1 MFGTLVDVDNDGNL
15 FLKDK
20 TISLLPKMWDVFK
33 ERTLGSNMI
42 RWIVLCDDY
51 KSPYRKLPLEER
63 EILVSKI
70 IFDKERSKHFSNDK
84 VVAAREEYLKI
95 QYDPL
100 IDQFNAMS
108 DQMFKMNRIYRDMV
122 PTKENLDEMND
133 LQAKMAKAAKS
144 REEVKQLIIK
154 DQESEVKIQG
164 SGSENFS
171 MFESEQRLIGD
182 D

>member
-1 MFGTLVDVDNDGNL
+1 MFGTLIDVDNEGNL

-20 TISLLPKMWDVFK
+20 AVALLPKLWEVFK
-33 ERTLGSNMI
+33 ERTLGSNMV
-42 RWIVLCDDY
+42 RWIVLVDDY
-51 KSPYRKLPLEER
+51 KSPYRKLPTEER
-63 EILVSKI
+63 EVLISKI
-70 IFDKERSKHFSNDK
+70 IFSKERSKHFKNEK
-84 VVAAREEYLKI
+84 VLAAREEYRRA

-108 DQMFKMNRIYRDMV
+108 DQMFQMNRIYREMK

-133 LQAKMAKAAKS
+133 LQAKMAKAAKA

-154 DQESEVKIQG
+154 DQQEEVKIQG

-171 MFESEQRLIGD
+171 MFEAEQRLMGD